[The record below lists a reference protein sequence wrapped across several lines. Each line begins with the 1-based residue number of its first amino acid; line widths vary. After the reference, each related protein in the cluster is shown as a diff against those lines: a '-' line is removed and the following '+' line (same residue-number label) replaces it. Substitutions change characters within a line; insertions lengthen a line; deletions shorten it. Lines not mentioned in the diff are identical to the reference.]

1 MAIVVVHNLAMSS
14 PPKGSN
20 TPLES
25 CTLES
30 TELSNSE
37 DNQSFTGIPQSLD
50 SRIQASHTHLSSTS
64 DPSSP
69 PWSCD
74 NLPAAQKYLPV
85 LLRFIMALLIV
96 VALMFI
102 YWHDSVI
109 DHYGSCLRQNYS
121 EEFYNRY
128 NDRKYYKIPTG
139 ISEPKYMPY
148 LPLIS
153 IIMKN
158 SSKEYA
164 EWLHIADIDEVQG
177 SGEENVR
184 IDDILRPVSEEKLR
198 LVLIEGEP
206 GIGKSTLAIE
216 LVSRWVKQSDENL
229 NRFEIVIFIQL
240 RSETYH
246 NVKSIEDLFVV
257 DKKIN
262 MKNLMVEIENRKG
275 ADILWILDGLDELP
289 SHLSQDSV
297 FVQLIKGEI
306 SILLESTVIVTSR
319 HSAISGLHY
328 GLDRKRTKHI
338 NIKGFNDTS
347 IQQYATKY
355 FNNKEM
361 MEAFQI
367 YYKGNPMI
375 ESMLQVPLT
384 CNIVCLIFDDTY
396 QHDNKPYPKK
406 MTTLY
411 NQYVRMLLRRH
422 LIEARV
428 IEYNYMMPQHLILEA
443 DFNISELA
451 NISQDFFSLSKLA
464 FDGVIKQ
471 MYIFGEESNSVDKL
485 SMMDTIVSFYR
496 HDEVKSSSFL
506 HATLQEYLAA
516 IYLVNNGGPN
526 STTLKKNLYCSNFGN
541 VLTFYVGLLRIIN
554 LEVDNLTSDALQ
566 CIKRTTFKDKYHD
579 LLLVKEKNHVQL
591 YVYTFL
597 QRCIYEHN
605 SLKYH
610 LDMQFEDYT
619 IYLNQVFSGPCDIA
633 SDYDYFISG
642 FLVAAYSHT
651 YRVFFY
657 SLQELKSF
665 NKGLLYQSSVVRG
678 SLEIVLNFNANND
691 FEELLKIPEHVPT
704 VLILQFFLVNFQN
717 ISKLFLNLQLLILG
731 ITDCLLCGFNLADH
745 PLLKLNKLNTLVLS
759 IDPQNFNDSDLEV
772 LKELT
777 APGRPL
783 RNLQVE
789 SYSEMSYN
797 DKVMAL
803 IRQNTSLEE
812 LGIIVRFR
820 PSKER
825 VHSRI
830 RYFPSNKSLH
840 ITCELEDLAFIEASL
855 PPIKLA
861 YINNLIVGTT
871 RCNGTNST
879 LGETFSKRNNFQYNF
894 FHNITV
900 YSKLMLIEPRPLLS
914 SQFPQEFF
922 QLQHMKIE
930 LTLIAIYYSIKA
942 LEIAMNITHKCYKVS
957 QGKESLNESLND
969 LLINAIL
976 SIKTYGMALN
986 SFNKCYKVS
995 QGNFIYAEISYFYY

>member
-1 MAIVVVHNLAMSS
+1 MSS
-14 PPKGSN
+14 PPW
-20 TPLES
+20 P
-25 CTLES
+25 
-30 TELSNSE
+30 
-37 DNQSFTGIPQSLD
+37 
-50 SRIQASHTHLSSTS
+50 
-64 DPSSP
+64 
-69 PWSCD
+69 CD
-74 NLPAAQKYLPV
+74 DLPAAHYKYKLV
-85 LLRFIMALLIV
+85 LDLLHFMMAILIV
-96 VALMFI
+96 VAVMFI
-102 YWHDSVI
+102 HWHGSSTVI
-109 DHYGSCLRQNYS
+109 GHYGSCLRQNYS
-121 EEFYNRY
+121 EEFNNRF
-128 NDRKYYKIPTG
+128 NDQKYYKIPAG
-139 ISEPKYMPY
+139 ISEPNYDMPY

-164 EWLHIADIDEVQG
+164 EWLHIANIDEIQG
-177 SGEENVR
+177 SGEENVS
-184 IDDILRPVSEEKLR
+184 IDDILQPVSEEKLR

-246 NVKSIEDLFVV
+246 SIKSIEDLLVV

-262 MKNLMVEIENRKG
+262 TNDLMDEIENKKG

-289 SHLSQDSV
+289 SHLREDSSV
-297 FVQLIKGEI
+297 FVQLIKGK
-306 SILLESTVIVTSR
+306 ILVKSTVIVTSR

-328 GLDRKRTKHI
+328 GLDSKRTKHI

-347 IQQYATKY
+347 IQRYAIQY

-384 CNIVCLIFDDTY
+384 CNIVCLIFNDTY
-396 QHDNKPYPKK
+396 QHDNKPYPKT

-411 NQYVRMLLRRH
+411 NQYVRMLLKRH
-422 LIEARV
+422 LIEAKV
-428 IEYNYMMPQHLILEA
+428 IKYNYMMPQHLILEA
-443 DFNISELA
+443 DFKIFELA
-451 NISQDFFSLSKLA
+451 NILQDFFSLSKLA

-471 MYIFGEESNSVDKL
+471 KYIFGEEFNRVDKL

-496 HDEVKSSSFL
+496 RDEVKSSSFL

-526 STTLKKNLYCSNFGN
+526 STTLKKYLYHSNFEN
-541 VLTFYVGLLRIIN
+541 VLTFYVGLLRMIN
-554 LEVDNLTSDALQ
+554 WDVDNSTSDVLQ
-566 CIKRTTFKDKYHD
+566 NFTRISTFDKYD
-579 LLLVKEKNHVQL
+579 SLLFKEKKHVKL
-591 YVYTFL
+591 HVSTFL

-619 IYLNQVFSGPCDIA
+619 IYLNQNFSGLFDIA
-633 SDYDYFISG
+633 SDFDFFISG
-642 FLVAAYSHT
+642 FLVAAYSNT

-657 SLQELKSF
+657 SLQELMSF

-678 SLEIVLNFNANND
+678 SLEIFLNFNASDNL
-691 FEELLKIPEHVPT
+691 EELLKIPEDVPT
-704 VLILQFFLVNFQN
+704 ILILQSFSVNFQN
-717 ISKLFLNLQLLILG
+717 ISKLFLNLQLLLLTV
-731 ITDCLLCGFNLADH
+731 TDCLLCRFNLADH
-745 PLLKLNKLNTLVLS
+745 PLLKLNKLNALILG

-783 RNLQVE
+783 RKLHIGP
-789 SYSEMSYN
+789 YSVMSYN

-812 LGIIVRFR
+812 LYIRMVHLKHRPADDVRL
-820 PSKER
+820 S
-825 VHSRI
+825 SYI
-830 RYFPSNKSLH
+830 WYFPGNKSLY
-840 ITCELEDLAFIEASL
+840 ITCERQEFSFIVASL

-861 YINNLIVGTT
+861 YISLLVSE
-871 RCNGTNST
+871 TNST
-879 LGETFSKRNNFQYNF
+879 LIDNIQLNFV
-894 FHNITV
+894 HNIIV
-900 YSKLMLIEPRPLLS
+900 YSKLMLIEPRLLPS
-914 SQFPQEFF
+914 LKATSLELKLRKDIF
-922 QLQHMKIE
+922 QLQNMVVASNNFFTTRSSVKTQKIVKM
-930 LTLIAIYYSIKA
+930 I
-942 LEIAMNITHKCYKVS
+942 MNIIHKCYKVS
-957 QGKESLNESLND
+957 
-969 LLINAIL
+969 
-976 SIKTYGMALN
+976 
-986 SFNKCYKVS
+986 V
-995 QGNFIYAEISYFYY
+995 GNFIYAGISYYIY

>member
-1 MAIVVVHNLAMSS
+1 MVVHNLAMC
-14 PPKGSN
+14 PPKGSDI
-20 TPLES
+20 PLQN
-25 CTLES
+25 L
-30 TELSNSE
+30 N
-37 DNQSFTGIPQSLD
+37 
-50 SRIQASHTHLSSTS
+50 
-64 DPSSP
+64 PSSP
-69 PWSCD
+69 PYSCHD
-74 NLPAAQKYLPV
+74 LPAAYKCNPV
-85 LLRFIMALLIV
+85 LFMAILTVAV
-96 VALMFI
+96 VAVMFMHL
-102 YWHDSVI
+102 YDSSTVI
-109 DHYGSCLRQNYS
+109 DHYGSRLRQNYS
-121 EEFYNRY
+121 EQLIRY
-128 NDRKYYKIPTG
+128 NDRKYSKFPAG
-139 ISEPKYMPY
+139 ISEPNYDMPY

-184 IDDILRPVSEEKLR
+184 IDDILQPVSEEKLR

-206 GIGKSTLAIE
+206 GIGKSTLAKE
-216 LVSRWVKQSDENL
+216 LVSRWVKQSDKNL
-229 NRFEIVIFIQL
+229 NRFKIVIFIQL

-246 NVKSIEDLFVV
+246 NVKSIKDLLVV

-289 SHLSQDSV
+289 SHLREDSV
-297 FVQLIKGEI
+297 FIQLIKDEI
-306 SILLESTVIVTSR
+306 DILLESTVIVTSR
-319 HSAISGLHY
+319 HSATSGLHY
-328 GLDRKRTKHI
+328 LLYSKRTKHI

-367 YYKGNPMI
+367 YYKRNPMI

-396 QHDNKPYPKK
+396 QHDNKPYPNT

-422 LIEARV
+422 LIETKV
-428 IEYNYMMPQHLILEA
+428 IKYNYMMPQHFILEA

-451 NISQDFFSLSKLA
+451 DISQNFFSLSKLA

-471 MYIFGEESNSVDKL
+471 KYIFGKESNNVDKL
-485 SMMDTIVSFYR
+485 SMMDTIVSFYH

-516 IYLVNNGGPN
+516 VYLVNNGRPN
-526 STTLKKNLYCSNFGN
+526 STTLKENFYHSNFEN
-541 VLTFYVGLLRIIN
+541 VLAFYVGLLRMIN
-554 LEVDNLTSDALQ
+554 WEVDNSTSDVLQ
-566 CIKRTTFKDKYHD
+566 YGKQILTYKDKYD
-579 LLLVKEKNHVQL
+579 SLRIKEKNHVQL
-591 YVYTFL
+591 HVSAFL

-610 LDMQFEDYT
+610 LDMQLEDYT
-619 IYLNQVFSGPCDIA
+619 IYLNQNFSGPYDIA
-633 SDYDYFISG
+633 SDFDYFISG

-651 YRVFFY
+651 YRVFFH

-678 SLEIVLNFNANND
+678 NLEIVLNFNANND

-704 VLILQFFLVNFQN
+704 ALMLQSLAVNIQN
-717 ISKLFLNLQLLILG
+717 ISKLFLNLQLLILA
-731 ITDCLLCGFNLADH
+731 ITDCLLCRFNLADH
-745 PLLKLNKLNTLVLS
+745 PLLKLNKLNTLMLG

-783 RNLQVE
+783 RKLIVGPYKNE
-789 SYSEMSYN
+789 IYN
-797 DKVMAL
+797 NKVMAL

-812 LGIIVRFR
+812 LGIFLQIGG
-820 PSKER
+820 PDER
-825 VHSRI
+825 LLSFI
-830 RYFPSNKSLH
+830 WYFPSNKSLN
-840 ITCELEDLAFIEASL
+840 IACEGQELGFIVANL
-855 PPIKLA
+855 PPIKLP
-861 YINNLIVGTT
+861 YINFLMSITS
-871 RCNGTNST
+871 NSEA
-879 LGETFSKRNNFQYNF
+879 LGETFTKTNIQFNF
-894 FHNITV
+894 ILKVTV
-900 YSKLMLIEPRPLLS
+900 YSKLMLIEPRQALFS
-914 SQFPQEFF
+914 SFNALASNNPFAKWSFIKTQ
-922 QLQHMKIE
+922 KI
-930 LTLIAIYYSIKA
+930 IDMI
-942 LEIAMNITHKCYKVS
+942 MNIMDTCYKVS
-957 QGKESLNESLND
+957 L
-969 LLINAIL
+969 
-976 SIKTYGMALN
+976 
-986 SFNKCYKVS
+986 
-995 QGNFIYAEISYFYY
+995 GNFIYVEFEISY